1 MSNLEIFSN
10 QDFVKIF
17 TSTNAHVVDFTQCDT
32 IDAFRYNLKYRSIQF
47 SKQFLLLFRLLFKH
61 VKEDRLLKTN

>member
-17 TSTNAHVVDFTQCDT
+17 KVQIFYAHLVNFTLFDT
-32 IDAFRYNLKYRSIQF
+32 IDAFRYNLKYMSIQF
-47 SKQFLLLFRLLFKH
+47 SKQFLLLFSYCLSM
-61 VKEDRLLKTN
+61 LKRIDC